1 MLYSVSAILR
11 FYWQSWT
18 ITVFIRDAISCIYL
32 CISIMFNF
40 CTLLIISD
48 LKQQK
53 TQANCHILFCLIWL
67 RKNLQLSVGLKLA
80 LLKLLKIQTKYI
92 NPEINTKIVKFL
104 LDLQCISPKYSEHS
118 SVVFI
123 FFNIWSCG
131 FKIQTKLTQNGL
143 TFPTFDVLN
152 ISNVWLFKYFQHLAS

>member
-1 MLYSVSAILR
+1 M
-11 FYWQSWT
+11 
-18 ITVFIRDAISCIYL
+18 
-32 CISIMFNF
+32 
-40 CTLLIISD
+40 
-48 LKQQK
+48 
-53 TQANCHILFCLIWL
+53 
-67 RKNLQLSVGLKLA
+67 QLSVGLKLA

-92 NPEINTKIVKFL
+92 NPEINTKIFKFL

-131 FKIQTKLTQNGL
+131 FKIQTKLSQNGL

-152 ISNVWLFKYFQHLAS
+152 ISNVCLFKYFTLKFSQNEMLKLFSALAYDLGGILTIYNLIYTFWELIFIFFILRLGFQFLFHRFGFF